1 MPQKQASKSVETEKQ
16 TRFSKRYKIHTVQ
29 YLQYAFNL
37 NSDTTVNKDIY
48 VTTCWILVCTYLG
61 FLNISYNLPSFL
73 KQIKNRKQF
82 QCSAFLNHSEDITMF
97 YKSAKLNAIII

>member
-37 NSDTTVNKDIY
+37 NSDTTVN
-48 VTTCWILVCTYLG
+48 
-61 FLNISYNLPSFL
+61 NISMLLLVGF
-73 KQIKNRKQF
+73 
-82 QCSAFLNHSEDITMF
+82 
-97 YKSAKLNAIII
+97 